1 MSWVS
6 LGVAAL
12 IFFGLSWILAHSLP
26 AKWALIVV
34 PITLFIISDKLMGEV
49 VGLITLGGGLILLSV
64 LSSGSHEYE
73 TKDGRADKRYKSN
86 KYTPTFSEEFR
97 EFSKFGLIGI
107 GIEIGVFVIYQY
119 FLH

>member
-1 MSWVS
+1 MSWFS

-34 PITLFIISDKLMGEV
+34 PIMLFFISYKLIGE
-49 VGLITLGGGLILLSV
+49 GFSMIPLGGGLILFSV

-86 KYTPTFSEEFR
+86 EYTPTFSEEFR

-107 GIEIGVFVIYQY
+107 GIEIGVVMIYQY
-119 FLH
+119 FSH